1 MATLDYG
8 AAFLETGVNNVKAHS
23 WDDVLVPFQKVRTLL
38 NTTGIDTANVQANGI
53 RPADLRANTGLLGVR
68 TQVYNDTGSSIAAGS
83 LVYMKDSATVGSETF
98 PKIAKSITTTSMS
111 TTYFAQAIVE
121 ADIADNT
128 AGTVSLFSQV
138 SSVNTSAGAVGDP
151 VYLNTSAGGWTLTRP
166 TGGNQIGRAHV

>member
-8 AAFLETGVNNVKAHS
+8 TAFLETGVNNVKAHS

-98 PKIAKSITTTSMS
+98 PKIVK
-111 TTYFAQAIVE
+111 
-121 ADIADNT
+121 
-128 AGTVSLFSQV
+128 
-138 SSVNTSAGAVGDP
+138 
-151 VYLNTSAGGWTLTRP
+151 
-166 TGGNQIGRAHV
+166 